1 MSDPFRNQAFPRG
14 ALLGVAALIGFAL
27 VAVGAARLADFR
39 VGVPAAGAAAQVREL
54 RFVDE
59 PGGVVQVYDGD
70 DSTPLATLA
79 PGTENFIRGVLRG
92 LARERRSHGL
102 GGTQAPFRVA
112 RYPDGRLTLED
123 PATGRLIELQAFGPT
138 NAGAFERLLDASPV
152 DS

>member
-1 MSDPFRNQAFPRG
+1 MSDPFRNQPFPRG

-27 VAVGAARLADFR
+27 VAVAVARLADLQAGTPP
-39 VGVPAAGAAAQVREL
+39 VGSAAQTRDL

-59 PGGVVQVYDGD
+59 PGGIVQVYDGED
-70 DSTPLATLA
+70 GNQVATLE

-92 LARERRSHGL
+92 LARERRSHEL
-102 GGTQAPFRVA
+102 GMDIPFRVA

-123 PATGRLIELQAFGPT
+123 RATGRVIELKAFGPT
-138 NAGAFERLLDASPV
+138 NAGAFARLLDVSPS